1 MIILMEKFKWDKK
14 TVKLGEEFDYFAI
27 IVLIRCLKILS
38 MIPLVATVINT
49 LI

>member
-1 MIILMEKFKWDKK
+1 MEKFKWDKK
-14 TVKLGEEFDYFAI
+14 TVKLGEEFDCFAI